1 VAVHAEKAGGE
12 HESGAFAQFVH
23 SESAGSVALLA
34 ASVMALVWANSPW
47 AAGYFHLAHVPL
59 AVSAGGSSFALS
71 IQHWVNDLLMAL
83 FFFVVGL
90 EIKRELVVGELS
102 TPEKATLPALAAIGG
117 LLLPAGIYAVLNTG
131 GPGSSGWGVPMATDI
146 AFALGVVTAFGT
158 RVPAGLK
165 VFLAALAIADDLGAV
180 VVIAVF
186 YTETI
191 RPAAIAVAVI
201 GVVLL
206 AIAANTRVRNIGVYV
221 LLWLLVWI
229 AVTASNLHPTLAGVL
244 TAFAIPVRSSS
255 DSPAMGETLE
265 ANLHPVVAFG
275 VLPLFAFF
283 NAGVT
288 IDAATVRE
296 VAGPVGSGILLGLV
310 IGKQVGIMVCS
321 RLAVALGRAAL
332 PDGVTWTQVYGV
344 ACLAGIGFTMSLF
357 VTDLAFVSDA
367 MAAQAKTAILL
378 ASIVAAVWGATV
390 LRLATPSQTP
400 AGRR

>member
-1 VAVHAEKAGGE
+1 VAIHVEKEAVE
-12 HESGAFAQFVH
+12 NEWSAFAQFVH

-34 ASVMALVWANSPW
+34 ASVTALVWANSPW
-47 AAGYFHLAHVPL
+47 AREYFHLAHVQI
-59 AVSAGGSSFALS
+59 AVSAAGSSFALS
-71 IQHWVNDLLMAL
+71 LQHWVNDLLMAL

-117 LLLPAGIYAVLNTG
+117 LLAPAGIYALRNAG
-131 GPGSSGWGVPMATDI
+131 GPGASGWGVPMATDI
-146 AFALGVVTAFGT
+146 AFALGMVAAFGD
-158 RVPAGLK
+158 RVPVGLK

-191 RPAAIAVAVI
+191 RPAAIAAAAL
-201 GVVLL
+201 GLVLL
-206 AIAANTRVRNIGVYV
+206 AIVAHARVRRIGVYV

-244 TAFAIPVRSSS
+244 TAFAIPVRSSNA
-255 DSPAMGETLE
+255 SPAMGQALE
-265 ANLHPVVAFG
+265 AYLHPVVAFG

-296 VAGPVGSGILLGLV
+296 VARPVGSGIVLGLV

-332 PDGVTWTQVYGV
+332 PDGVTWTQIYGV

-357 VTDLAFVSDA
+357 VTDLAFASDA
-367 MAAQAKTAILL
+367 LAAQAKTAILL
-378 ASIVAAVWGATV
+378 ASIVAAVWGAAV
-390 LRLATPSQTP
+390 LRIASKRP
-400 AGRR
+400 A

>member
-1 VAVHAEKAGGE
+1 
-12 HESGAFAQFVH
+12 
-23 SESAGSVALLA
+23 LLA
-34 ASVMALVWANSPW
+34 ASVVALVWANSPW
-47 AAGYFHLAHVPL
+47 AAGYFQLAHVPL
-59 AVSAGGSSFALS
+59 AVSAGGSSFSLS

-117 LLLPAGIYAVLNTG
+117 LLLPAGIYALLNTG

-146 AFALGVVTAFGT
+146 AFALGVVSAFGN

-191 RPAAIAVAVI
+191 RPAAIAVAAM

-206 AIAANTRVRNIGVYV
+206 AIAANTRVKNIGVYV

-244 TAFAIPVRSSS
+244 TAFAIPVRSP
-255 DSPAMGETLE
+255 DDKPAMGQTLE

-310 IGKQVGIMVCS
+310 IGKQVGVMVCS

-332 PDGVTWTQVYGV
+332 PDGVTWTQIYGV

-357 VTDLAFVSDA
+357 VTDLAFVSGA
-367 MAAQAKTAILL
+367 LAAQAKTAILL
-378 ASIVAAVWGATV
+378 ASIVAVVWGAAV

>member
-1 VAVHAEKAGGE
+1 MAIHAEKAGGE

-47 AAGYFHLAHVPL
+47 AAGYFHLAHIPL

-117 LLLPAGIYAVLNTG
+117 LLLPAGIYALLNTG

-146 AFALGVVTAFGT
+146 AFALGVVTAFGN

-191 RPAAIAVAVI
+191 RPAAIAVAAI

-244 TAFAIPVRSSS
+244 TAFAIPVRSSN
-255 DSPAMGETLE
+255 DNPAMGETLE

>member
-1 VAVHAEKAGGE
+1 MAIHVEKAGGE
-12 HESGAFAQFVH
+12 HESHAFAQFVH

-34 ASVMALVWANSPW
+34 ASVVALVWANSPW
-47 AAGYFHLAHVPL
+47 AGGYFHLAHVPL
-59 AVSAGGSSFALS
+59 AVSAGGSSFSLS

-117 LLLPAGIYAVLNTG
+117 LLLPAGIYALLNTG

-146 AFALGVVTAFGT
+146 AFALGVVTAFGN

-191 RPAAIAVAVI
+191 RPAAIAVAVM

-206 AIAANTRVRNIGVYV
+206 AIAANTRVKNIGVYV

-244 TAFAIPVRSSS
+244 TAFAIPVRSP
-255 DSPAMGETLE
+255 DDKAAMGQTLE

-332 PDGVTWTQVYGV
+332 PDGVTWTQIYGV

-367 MAAQAKTAILL
+367 LAAQAKTAILL
-378 ASIVAAVWGATV
+378 ASIVAAVWGAAV